1 MEIGAT
7 SDFRGKIGQEITD
20 ICLQINDG
28 IELGRGGHTF
38 DVHQV
43 QKLEPYPELTSIGE
57 SPPNYQNPND
67 RNQTAKNLEN
77 EHSS

>member
-43 QKLEPYPELTSIGE
+43 QV
-57 SPPNYQNPND
+57 NPIY
-67 RNQTAKNLEN
+67 K
-77 EHSS
+77 HW

>member
-28 IELGRGGHTF
+28 IKLNRGGHTF
-38 DVHQV
+38 DIHQV
-43 QKLEPYPELTSIGE
+43 QVNLFDQHEQVSPELIKLG
-57 SPPNYQNPND
+57 YLQWYLY
-67 RNQTAKNLEN
+67 KY
-77 EHSS
+77 

>member
-38 DVHQV
+38 YIYQLRV
-43 QKLEPYPELTSIGE
+43 KLVD
-57 SPPNYQNPND
+57 Q
-67 RNQTAKNLEN
+67 
-77 EHSS
+77 HW

>member
-38 DVHQV
+38 YVHQV
-43 QKLEPYPELTSIGE
+43 QVKLF
-57 SPPNYQNPND
+57 
-67 RNQTAKNLEN
+67 NQ
-77 EHSS
+77 HG